1 MREFREKRRKLKEAR
16 MSGKVSPGPQSLVLD
31 GLTLTD
37 IEGVC
42 FFFNLF
48 LRIFEPV

>member
-1 MREFREKRRKLKEAR
+1 MREFKERRKKLKEAR
-16 MSGKVSPGPQSLVLD
+16 ISGKVSPGPQSQVLN

-42 FFFNLF
+42 
-48 LRIFEPV
+48 